1 MLFNI
6 FTMIFG
12 AVSLIAFFLYTI
24 DKIKAKL
31 DAWRI
36 PEKVLITLSLA
47 GGAVGGYLAM
57 LLFRHKTR
65 HWYFHLVNIVG
76 LVWQLGLLLFF
87 MIKGM

>member
-12 AVSLIAFFLYTI
+12 AVSLITFFLYAI
-24 DKIKAKL
+24 DKLKAKL
-31 DAWRI
+31 GAWRI
-36 PEKVLITLSLA
+36 SEKALLAGSLF

-65 HWYFHLVNIVG
+65 HWYFTAINIAG
-76 LVWQLGLLLFF
+76 LVWQLGLLIFF
-87 MIKGM
+87 LIKGI